1 MIPTQKFILENM
13 EEMLGAYM
21 EGNLSKVEE
30 TEVDKL
36 LSENPTMN
44 ELLED
49 ACQDIIFG
57 RDDSNDTDVISQE
70 EIDLLQSY
78 DFDIDEL
85 LKEQYTMDDMNAN
98 LFSDAGET
106 TGSVGETAGSVG
118 ETTGSVG
125 ETTGSAAAIKG
136 EKATGPM
143 QVGEAPVDE
152 YSAYVKQGYSDTCA
166 INSQKIILDAFG
178 KHYTEEQLR
187 DQAIKHGLYREGYG
201 TSLNDMGKLLSLND
215 CPCTNY
221 IGGNVADLTKAL
233 AEGKMVMMAVD
244 SGELWKE
251 GFLGR
256 LWEKLEDK
264 IPFIGGPDHALLVTG
279 IDASDP
285 EHVMVVVTDPGS
297 GDLNKP
303 YPIEQFI
310 DAAKDS
316 HFFMTV
322 TDNPKPNVF
331 EAYQNPSM
339 THLPQIGDL
348 NYHRFVE
355 NYGQYFT
362 LGNSVGELL
371 PNNISEE
378 LVSSVYGEEIEEQD
392 DSTNPVNDVDE
403 NGREDDA
410 EKVTEEE
417 NGNNV
422 PDTHHEF
429 KDENEDGE
437 TKGEEEE
444 LAEGEENDHKGSEED
459 DENDHKDSGEE
470 GEKEEG
476 EEGDDQEGEDD
487 EIDEYEN

>member
-1 MIPTQKFILENM
+1 MIPSQKFILENF

-21 EGNLSKVEE
+21 EGNLSEAEE
-30 TEVDKL
+30 TAVDKL
-36 LSENPTMN
+36 LSENPSMN

-49 ACQDIIFG
+49 ACQDIIYTG
-57 RDDSNDTDVISQE
+57 DYANDMDVVSQE
-70 EIDLLQSY
+70 EIDLLQNY
-78 DFDIDEL
+78 ELDIDEL
-85 LKEQYTMDDMNAN
+85 LKEDDIMEEVNVN
-98 LFSDAGET
+98 VFSDAGET

-118 ETTGSVG
+118 ETAGSVG
-125 ETTGSAAAIKG
+125 ETAGSAAAIKG

-143 QVGEAPVDE
+143 QCGEAPINE

-187 DQAIKHGLYREGYG
+187 EQAIKHGLYREGYG
-201 TSLNDMGKLLSLND
+201 TSLNDMGKLLTIND

-233 AEGKMVMMAVD
+233 VEGKMVMMAVD

-251 GFLGR
+251 GFLGK
-256 LWEKLEDK
+256 LWERLEDK

-355 NYGQYFT
+355 NYNQYFT
-362 LGNSVGELL
+362 IGNSAGVLL
-371 PNNISEE
+371 PDNVSEE
-378 LVSSVYGEEIEEQD
+378 LVSSVYGEDDEEQN
-392 DSTNPVNDVDE
+392 DSMGHTNPADE
-403 NGREDDA
+403 DRR
-410 EKVTEEE
+410 
-417 NGNNV
+417 GNNQQNILDDDGGNKD
-422 PDTHHEF
+422 PENPNEPN
-429 KDENEDGE
+429 DENEP
-437 TKGEEEE
+437 EEEDPE
-444 LAEGEENDHKGSEED
+444 DGNEEIIEEDEDEEDKKPEDEGELEADQDIHEE
-459 DENDHKDSGEE
+459 
-470 GEKEEG
+470 EEG
-476 EEGDDQEGEDD
+476 EEEDD
-487 EIDEYEN
+487 CEN